1 VRLVDYAKAHLATVA
16 VGAVGRLIASGGITV
31 GGRTGLMTE
40 EVGFDD
46 DLAVVPALYA
56 ASLPLVPEPR
66 PLAIYFEDDDLLVV
80 DKPSG
85 MHVHPMGPYRTGTL
99 INALLAH
106 AGATPDHPWAA
117 WRPHPAHR
125 LDRATSGLLIIAKRA
140 AIHEA
145 LRASFA
151 AHEVHRR
158 YRATVDGHITLDA
171 GTIDAPVGRDPIHD
185 YRRAILPIAE
195 GGQSAITHYR
205 VVERLAATTVLDV
218 EPATGRT
225 HQIRVHLASIGHNIV
240 GDTIYAPGSAGR
252 TDASQHI
259 ELRAVE
265 LRFAHPSDGRTISLI
280 ARTIPP

>member
-16 VGAVGRLIASGGITV
+16 VGSVGPLIAAGGITV
-31 GGRTGLMTE
+31 GGRIGVMTE
-40 EVGFDD
+40 EVGPDD
-46 DLAVVPALYA
+46 VLAVVPAPYA
-56 ASLPLVPEPR
+56 AVFPLVPEPR
-66 PLAIYFEDDDLLVV
+66 ELAIQFEDDDLLVV

-106 AGATPDHPWAA
+106 AGATADQPWAA

-125 LDRATSGLLIIAKRA
+125 LDRATSGLVIIAKRA
-140 AIHEA
+140 EVHEA

-158 YRATVDGHITLDA
+158 YRASVHGRVVRDA
-171 GTIDAPVGRDPIHD
+171 GTIDAPVGRDPTCD
-185 YRRAILPIAE
+185 YRRAILPVAD
-195 GGQSAITHYR
+195 GGQSAITHFR
-205 VVERLAATTVLDV
+205 VTERRDDVTVLEL

-225 HQIRVHLASIGHNIV
+225 HQIRVHLASIGHTIV
-240 GDTIYAPGSAGR
+240 GDSIYAPGSAGR
-252 TDASQHI
+252 TDASQKI

-265 LRFAHPSDGRTISLI
+265 LRFAHPRDGRTI
-280 ARTIPP
+280 TCVV